1 MPTAVNYAL
10 LESALTAFEAANKL
24 LIKTQVPLSPE
35 NLFIEIRETAV
46 TFDCL
51 AYNPSRQ
58 K

>member
-24 LIKTQVPLSPE
+24 LTTTQVPLSPE

-46 TFDCL
+46 RLDCF
-51 AYNPSRQ
+51 AYDPSRQ
-58 K
+58 E